1 MDRKQTALA
10 HALTLL
16 ICASS
21 NATHAHSITINSAK
35 LNALSTSL
43 GQNRTLIGSGYL
55 ANARYPMQHC
65 LKDSDVI
72 LSNMQAELSIQQT
85 TNMDDLSKQLD
96 VDMSSS
102 IGWGKFSASAA
113 AKYIRAL
120 QNNTHALHF
129 TYLNTISTDA
139 EFNFGELYGEDA
151 LNPTGLALFRQGVDE
166 FIATCGDTY
175 VDKTRLGA
183 TLAVTLQVNFKTQ
196 LQKSQFEASFK
207 GKIDNLSET
216 YISLNRA
223 LQESGSSASIEIL
236 AFQMGGQPMYLNS
249 VLGANKDGHHVVH
262 CTTSQNDHCI
272 NILDDITAY
281 AQASGAWEKTGFT
294 KQIQL
299 DETTLRAESLHPIES
314 SYARLSSYRNFGIP
328 IPKKTISSEAID
340 ARKKLNDL
348 YDQNEENLSFS
359 EAILHAAPF
368 QMLEHSTQL
377 ELKKISSM
385 LKADTNTIQSPE
397 AIECFLPETQ
407 ESCPHIVGNIEKRL
421 HTPDV
426 TKLNKLRGAYYVNIN
441 ERWPL
446 LFIKEV
452 NHTTSGMKIYS
463 TDINRGGAPTHDL
476 NLIFNPNLRIVAPR
490 GGYSVYDANNKQ
502 IRYYLDYYGEEDW
515 LRQDASGLGYYGKI
529 PWNTCINGICSKTYN
544 SMYVVPF

>member
-1 MDRKQTALA
+1 MDRKKTALA
-10 HALTLL
+10 HALSLL
-16 ICASS
+16 LCAST
-21 NATHAHSITINSAK
+21 ATHAHAITINSAK
-35 LNALSTSL
+35 LNALTANPE
-43 GQNRTLIGSGYL
+43 QHRTLIGSGYL
-55 ANARYPMQHC
+55 ANARYPMHHC
-65 LKDSDVI
+65 LKDTDVI

-85 TNMDDLSKQLD
+85 TDFDDLSKQLD
-96 VDMSSS
+96 VDMSSN
-102 IGWGKFSASAA
+102 IGWGKFSTSAA

-151 LNPTGLALFRQGVDE
+151 LNPTGLALFREGVDE

-175 VDKTRLGA
+175 IDKARLGA

-299 DETTLRAESLHPIES
+299 DENTLRAESLHPIQS

-328 IPKKTISSEAID
+328 IPKK
-340 ARKKLNDL
+340 N
-348 YDQNEENLSFS
+348 
-359 EAILHAAPF
+359 H
-368 QMLEHSTQL
+368 
-377 ELKKISSM
+377 
-385 LKADTNTIQSPE
+385 
-397 AIECFLPETQ
+397 
-407 ESCPHIVGNIEKRL
+407 
-421 HTPDV
+421 
-426 TKLNKLRGAYYVNIN
+426 
-441 ERWPL
+441 
-446 LFIKEV
+446 FI
-452 NHTTSGMKIYS
+452 
-463 TDINRGGAPTHDL
+463 
-476 NLIFNPNLRIVAPR
+476 
-490 GGYSVYDANNKQ
+490 
-502 IRYYLDYYGEEDW
+502 
-515 LRQDASGLGYYGKI
+515 
-529 PWNTCINGICSKTYN
+529 
-544 SMYVVPF
+544 